1 MSIVHPVPMPMGSS
15 IPHVSR
21 DSLYCG
27 EIASI
32 LFYAFKFS
40 LCLFHP
46 PANTYALPIS
56 LTKPKID
63 SSCSCSHCSVF
74 LFPFTKEL
82 LQRVLVFSLAQ
93 CPPWSFTWTLSSHA
107 STPASYEHES
117 VKVTNDLHVLNPTIR
132 SLQQTAALDTVDS
145 PFHYGASS
153 LFGFQHSLDSPPISL
168 MTPVQPLSLVSSL
181 LPAS

>member
-1 MSIVHPVPMPMGSS
+1 MVSS
-15 IPHVSR
+15 IPPVSR
-21 DSLYCG
+21 DSLSYG

-40 LCLFHP
+40 LCIFHP
-46 PANTYALPIS
+46 PANTCVLPIS

-63 SSCSCSHCSVF
+63 SSHSSSHCSVF

-82 LQRVLVFSLAQ
+82 LQRALVFSLVQ
-93 CPPWSFTWTLSSHA
+93 CLPWSFTWTLSSHA

-117 VKVTNDLHVLNPTIR
+117 AKVTDDLHVLNPMTS
-132 SLQQTAALDTVDS
+132 SLERIAAFDTVDS
-145 PFHYGASS
+145 AFHYGALS
-153 LFGFQHSLDSPPISL
+153 LFGFQHSLDSPSISL